1 MAAGD
6 GRLSLEEA
14 IKDKCGCEEKEDR
27 AREDL
32 PAMRLVKEAAVYLRP
47 GECSHT
53 VSVDYLASHELV
65 ECIACV

>member
-6 GRLSLEEA
+6 RGLSLEEA
-14 IKDKCGCEEKEDR
+14 IKDKYGCEEEEDR

-32 PAMRLVKEAAVYLRP
+32 PAMRLGKEATVYLRP

-53 VSVDYLASHELV
+53 VSVDYLASQELV